1 MANLDITEYANI
13 GNVGLNIVP
22 VADARNGKIA
32 SQSIAI
38 GSSSAASAAFN
49 ANTHLIRVHAEA
61 LCAVEIG
68 GSLVNGLTPGAT
80 PVAVAPNGRMAVGQT
95 EYFVV
100 SPGDKLAVIT
110 ST

>member
-1 MANLDITEYANI
+1 MNL
-13 GNVGLNIVP
+13 VP
-22 VADARNGKIA
+22 VADARNGKVA

-38 GSSSAASAAFN
+38 GATSAPSAAFN
-49 ANTHLIRVHAEA
+49 AKTNLIRVHAEA

-68 GSLVNGLTPGAT
+68 GSLVGGLTAGAV
-80 PVAVAPNGRMAVGQT
+80 PVAVAPNGRMVVGQT
-95 EYFVV
+95 EYFIV